1 MKIIN
6 ELGKAFENE
15 NLKIMHMM
23 LKTGEKITPHNHPG
37 YMIFFNVFNGNID
50 VKINDYINNLK
61 GGDILNFD
69 GENTISANAITDT
82 EVYVYLLKKE
92 WFYGNDW

>member
-50 VKINDYINNLK
+50 VKINDHINN
-61 GGDILNFD
+61 
-69 GENTISANAITDT
+69 
-82 EVYVYLLKKE
+82 
-92 WFYGNDW
+92 